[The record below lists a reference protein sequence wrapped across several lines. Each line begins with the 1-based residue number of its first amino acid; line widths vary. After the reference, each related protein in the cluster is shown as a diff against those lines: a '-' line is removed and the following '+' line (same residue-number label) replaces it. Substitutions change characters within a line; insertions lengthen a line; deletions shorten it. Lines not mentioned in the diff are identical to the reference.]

1 MTSLNQQVDPLL
13 KIHSETE
20 AIRLAS
26 ETPMADRVVTDIFA
40 YTQRLTQQVVLR
52 EGPSQGSWR
61 DKIDRIVI
69 SRTFGYP
76 LMLLLLG
83 GVFWLTITGANIPSE
98 MIASALFAFQ
108 DVLTE
113 WFQWLNAPVW
123 LHGVLVLGMYRTLAW
138 VVAVML
144 PPMAIFFPLFT
155 LLEDVGYLPRVAFNL
170 DNMFKKAKACG
181 KQCLTMCMG
190 FGCNAAGVVSARIID
205 SPRERLIAI
214 LTNNFVPCNGRF
226 PTLIAIASIFA
237 TSAVALP
244 QSLQATGMIML
255 LILFGVTVTFTVSW
269 LLSRTILKGEASSL
283 VLELPAYRRPKLG
296 AVIYRSFIDRT
307 IFVLR
312 RAVVVAAPAG
322 AVTWILANVYIGDVN
337 VVAYAAGLLDPP
349 AKAIGLDGFILM
361 AFILGIPANEIVVPV
376 LLMSYLATGQL
387 TEFSSLPELKNILI
401 ANGWTWL
408 TAFNTMLFAL
418 LHWPCATTLLSMFK
432 ETGSKK
438 WTLAGF
444 LIPTVIAFSVCFLV
458 AQFAYLLGLA

>member
-1 MTSLNQQVDPLL
+1 MTTINNQIDPLL
-13 KIHSETE
+13 KIHSEIE
-20 AIRLAS
+20 GIRLSS

-40 YTQRLTQQVVLR
+40 YSQKLTQQVVLR
-52 EGPSQGSWR
+52 EDESQKSWR
-61 DKIDRIVI
+61 DKVDRIVI

-83 GVFWLTITGANIPSE
+83 VVFWITITGANIPSE
-98 MIASALFAFQ
+98 MIASVLFAFQ
-108 DVLTE
+108 DVLTQ
-113 WFQWLNAPVW
+113 WFQLLNAPAW

-190 FGCNAAGVVSARIID
+190 FGCNAAGVVSTRIID

-237 TSAVALP
+237 TGTIALS
-244 QSLQATGMIML
+244 QSLQATGIIIL
-255 LILFGVTVTFTVSW
+255 LILLGVFVTFTVSW
-269 LLSRTILKGEASSL
+269 LLSKTILKGEASSL
-283 VLELPAYRRPKLG
+283 VLELPPYRKPKFGSVL
-296 AVIYRSFIDRT
+296 YRSIIDRT

-312 RAVVVAAPAG
+312 RAIVVAAPAG
-322 AVTWILANVYIGDVN
+322 ALTWILANVYIGELN
-337 VVAYAAGLLDPP
+337 IISYAAGILDP
-349 AKAIGLDGFILM
+349 AARAIGLDGFILM
-361 AFILGIPANEIVVPV
+361 AFILGFPANEIVVPI

-387 TEFSSLPELKNILI
+387 TEFGSLVELKEVLV

-408 TAFNTMLFAL
+408 TAFNMMLFAL
-418 LHWPCATTLLSMFK
+418 LHWPCTTTLLSMYK

-438 WTLAGF
+438 WTLMGL
-444 LIPTVIAFSVCFLV
+444 LIPTAVAFLVCFIV
-458 AQFAYLLGLA
+458 AQTAYLLNLV